1 MENIEGYKVK
11 QYNGPVKRYCRML
24 NLKDDAELIRKYRHY
39 HSREGIWKDVIEGI
53 RSVGIL
59 EMEIYISGNHLFM
72 IVETPEDFC
81 WNEAMDRLGA
91 MPRQREW
98 EQFVSAFQDAG
109 DKSDTPEK
117 WVMMDR
123 MFHLYE

>member
-1 MENIEGYKVK
+1 MIEGYKVK
-11 QYNGPVKRYCRML
+11 QYNEPVKRYCRML
-24 NLKDDAELIRKYRHY
+24 DLKDDAELIRKYRYY
-39 HSREGIWKDVIEGI
+39 HSEEGIWKEVIEGI

-59 EMEIYISGNHLFM
+59 EMEIYIAGNHLFM
-72 IVETPEDFC
+72 IVETAQDFDWDAAMTKLGNMPEQ
-81 WNEAMDRLGA
+81 
-91 MPRQREW
+91 QRW
-98 EQFVSAFQDAG
+98 EQFVSAFQEAG

>member
-1 MENIEGYKVK
+1 MIEGYKVK
-11 QYNGPVKRYCRML
+11 QYNEPVKRYCRML
-24 NLKDDAELIRKYRHY
+24 DLKDDAELIRKYRYY
-39 HSREGIWKDVIEGI
+39 HSEEGVWKEVIEGI

-59 EMEIYISGNHLFM
+59 EMEIYIAGNHLFM
-72 IVETPEDFC
+72 IVETAQDFDWDAAMTKLGNMPEQ
-81 WNEAMDRLGA
+81 
-91 MPRQREW
+91 QRW
-98 EQFVSAFQDAG
+98 EQFVSAFQEAG

>member
-1 MENIEGYKVK
+1 MIEGYKVK
-11 QYNGPVKRYCRML
+11 QYNEPVKRYCRML
-24 NLKDDAELIRKYRHY
+24 DLKDDAELIRKYRYY
-39 HSREGIWKDVIEGI
+39 HSEEGVWKEVIEGI

-59 EMEIYISGNHLFM
+59 EMEIYIAGNHLFM
-72 IVETPEDFC
+72 IVETAQDFDWDAAMTKLGNMPEQ
-81 WNEAMDRLGA
+81 
-91 MPRQREW
+91 QRW
-98 EQFVSAFQDAG
+98 EQFVSAFQETG